1 MRLSLH
7 SLSHFIIITNLWY
20 HCSWIT
26 NEELK
31 LRKADSLAHGHTW
44 LHMVVNNRI
53 EICAQVCL
61 FLKYILF
68 LCHHSITSITSMASY
83 LADPKEAQEL
93 PGHVLLVSWTSESQ
107 QTSFL
112 FSPLPIFLMYHY
124 FFGSIHLPR
133 IWILFFGKFHSGSFL
148 PWSILPPYM
157 YAQFLCCFWSQSP
170 ATQKLSYGTSISNSS
185 LSSILMPFPM
195 FASFPWHILT
205 KSPVT
210 VTSC

>member
-7 SLSHFIIITNLWY
+7 PSSYLIIITSLWY

-44 LHMVVNNRI
+44 LHMVVNNRT

-61 FLKYILF
+61 FLKSILF
-68 LCHHSITSITSMASY
+68 LCHHSITSITSVASY

-93 PGHVLLVSWTSESQ
+93 PGHVLLVSWTSESL

-112 FSPLPIFLMYHY
+112 FFSPLPIFLIYHH
-124 FFGSIHLPR
+124 FFLAASTYLKFESLSLESV
-133 IWILFFGKFHSGSFL
+133 ILAHFYLDLFSLLTCMPSSSAVSEAKA
-148 PWSILPPYM
+148 LPPKSSPM
-157 YAQFLCCFWSQSP
+157 EPLSQ
-170 ATQKLSYGTSISNSS
+170 THHYL
-185 LSSILMPFPM
+185 LF
-195 FASFPWHILT
+195 
-205 KSPVT
+205 
-210 VTSC
+210 